1 MSEQKSIPT
10 AKEGKPVKLNTIGR
24 GQQIIDRLKQLDF
37 TKPDESTESVVAEFS
52 EQTAKDLIAAWDMQ
66 QLHYC
71 QHVAS
76 LNNRIVVLGAIAI
89 ELEKGNLD
97 AAKSWCF
104 ESLDQSDCSE
114 WQLYSDANEF
124 YQSHSLD
131 FPMTVEEHHVNV
143 KENDAVVAADKARW
157 DNGADHHEA

>member
-76 LNNRIVVLGAIAI
+76 LNNRIVVLVLLPLSWKREIWTRQRAGA
-89 ELEKGNLD
+89 LN
-97 AAKSWCF
+97 
-104 ESLDQSDCSE
+104 
-114 WQLYSDANEF
+114 
-124 YQSHSLD
+124 H
-131 FPMTVEEHHVNV
+131 
-143 KENDAVVAADKARW
+143 
-157 DNGADHHEA
+157 